1 MVPLLSLNFLSLIL
15 SIIPIPALRYFSVTV
30 LPLPLVVMVPP
41 EPEPE
46 LCELTVPIGPIGAR
60 TVALLVV

>member
-15 SIIPIPALRYFSVTV
+15 SMISIPAMRYFEVTV

-41 EPEPE
+41 DPE
-46 LCELTVPIGPIGAR
+46 LCEFTVPLGPMGGR